1 VQTLLPPE
9 EYSCVLSAYRL
20 PDGRR
25 YADIHDA
32 LKSRGFV
39 IYAGQGALAASIFRI
54 AHMGD
59 ISQEEL
65 AELTN
70 LLRQIF

>member
-1 VQTLLPPE
+1 
-9 EYSCVLSAYRL
+9 VLASYRL
-20 PDGRR
+20 PDGRS

-32 LKSRGFV
+32 LKARGFV
-39 IYAGQGALAASIFRI
+39 IYAGQGALAATIFRI

-59 ISQEEL
+59 ISPEEL